1 MSRHK
6 RTKPTNNMGI
16 KVLFCIDS
24 LARGGKERQL
34 LELLKVITKRDDL
47 ICELVLKTRRIHF
60 PGVDRLAI
68 KIHSLNKENSGQFGT
83 FIRFYRIVKQS
94 SPDIIHTL
102 DTVNSFYVSILKI
115 FRKHR
120 FIDGSIRWA
129 PPRGALS
136 LKLKMLYRF
145 NFFFADRIVANSRA
159 GILSLNPPPKKSTV
173 IYNGF
178 DFRRI
183 EKLDSPKEI
192 RTIYGIATPKVVGM
206 VANFTNSKDY
216 RTLLF
221 SARDVL
227 RQRRDVTYV
236 LVGDGPNLV
245 ECQQSVERE
254 HRDYI
259 KFTGSLEEVE
269 SIINVFDIG
278 VLVSTPR
285 LHGEGISNSV
295 MEYMALGK
303 SVIVTAGGGNSEIV
317 RDNIN
322 GFIVSP
328 EDHEALSRKTI
339 ELLDNQELRRKL
351 GEEGKKA
358 IYENFSVNK
367 MASEYLNLYRSMLRE

>member
-1 MSRHK
+1 MSGHK

-16 KVLFCIDS
+16 KILFCIDS

-34 LELLKVITKRDDL
+34 LELLKVITKGDDL
-47 ICELVLKTRRIHF
+47 ICELVLKARRIHF

-68 KIHSLNKENSGQFGT
+68 KIHSLNKERCGHYGAFLE
-83 FIRFYRIVKQS
+83 FLRIVDQS
-94 SPDIIHTL
+94 SPDIVHTF
-102 DTVNSFYVSILKI
+102 DTISSFYASIMKI
-115 FRKHR
+115 FRSYR

-129 PPRGALS
+129 PPQGALS

-192 RTIYGIATPKVVGM
+192 RTIYGIATPRVVGM

-245 ECQQSVERE
+245 ECQRSVERNC
-254 HRDYI
+254 RDYI
-259 KFTGSLEEVE
+259 KFTGSLEKVE
-269 SIINVFDIG
+269 SIINVFDVG

-285 LHGEGISNSV
+285 LHGEGIPNSV

-303 SVIVTAGGGNSEIV
+303 PVIVTAGGGNSEIV
-317 RDNIN
+317 RDHIS
-322 GFIVSP
+322 GFIVAP

-339 ELLDNQELRRKL
+339 ELLNNQELRRKL
-351 GEEGKKA
+351 GEEGNKA
-358 IYENFSVNK
+358 IHEKFNIER
-367 MASEYLNLYRSMLRE
+367 MANEYVLLYRSILAR

>member
-1 MSRHK
+1 MSGHK

-16 KVLFCIDS
+16 KILFCIDS

-47 ICELVLKTRRIHF
+47 ICELVLKTRRINLA
-60 PGVDRLAI
+60 GIDRLAI
-68 KIHSLNKENSGQFGT
+68 KMHSLNKERCGHYGAFLE
-83 FIRFYRIVKQS
+83 FLRVVDQS
-94 SPDIIHTL
+94 SPDIVHTF
-102 DTVNSFYVSILKI
+102 DTISSFYASIMKI
-115 FRKHR
+115 FRSYR

-129 PPRGALS
+129 PPQGALS
-136 LKLKMLYRF
+136 LKLKILYRF

-159 GILSLNPPPKKSTV
+159 GILSLNPPHRKSSV

-178 DFRRI
+178 DLKRI
-183 EKLDSPKEI
+183 EKLASPEEI
-192 RTIYGIATPKVVGM
+192 RKNYGIATPRVVGM
-206 VANFTNSKDY
+206 VANFTELKDHK
-216 RTLLF
+216 TFLL

-259 KFTGSLEEVE
+259 KFTGSQEGVE
-269 SIINVFDIG
+269 SIINIFDVGTLIS
-278 VLVSTPR
+278 STR
-285 LHGEGISNSV
+285 FREGLSNTV

-303 SVIVTAGGGNSEIV
+303 PVIVTAGGGNSEIV
-317 RDNIN
+317 RDNIS
-322 GFIVSP
+322 GFIVPP

-339 ELLDNQELRRKL
+339 ELLDDQALRRKL

-358 IYENFSVNK
+358 IREKFNIER
-367 MASEYLNLYRSMLRE
+367 MANEYVLLYRSILPR